1 MIHSELTRAE
11 VRKKMLKNLGKFYLV
26 GFCMYSIL
34 LFVVYLISP
43 GDIIFVHFLGF
54 GFLFITVVPILGTL
68 VIGNIFSLFAKLL
81 GAKSDIKFKGH
92 WERHDAD
99 RHVSKSP
106 RNKEQLRQIIE
117 YKGLRSFR
125 K

>member
-11 VRKKMLKNLGKFYLV
+11 ARKKVLKNLGKFYLV

-68 VIGNIFSLFAKLL
+68 VIGNIFSLFSKLL
-81 GAKSDIKFKGH
+81 GAKSDIKFKC
-92 WERHDAD
+92 DKKD
-99 RHVSKSP
+99 
-106 RNKEQLRQIIE
+106 
-117 YKGLRSFR
+117 
-125 K
+125 

>member
-11 VRKKMLKNLGKFYLV
+11 ARKKVLKNLGKFYLV

-68 VIGNIFSLFAKLL
+68 VLGNIFSLFAKVF
-81 GAKSDIKFKGH
+81 GAKSDIKFKCD
-92 WERHDAD
+92 EKD
-99 RHVSKSP
+99 
-106 RNKEQLRQIIE
+106 
-117 YKGLRSFR
+117 
-125 K
+125 

>member
-11 VRKKMLKNLGKFYLV
+11 ARKKVLKNLGKFYLV

-34 LFVVYLISP
+34 LFVVYLISL

-68 VIGNIFSLFAKLL
+68 VIGNIFSLFSKLL
-81 GAKSDIKFKGH
+81 GAKSDIKFKC
-92 WERHDAD
+92 DKKD
-99 RHVSKSP
+99 
-106 RNKEQLRQIIE
+106 
-117 YKGLRSFR
+117 
-125 K
+125 

>member
-11 VRKKMLKNLGKFYLV
+11 ARKKVLKNLGKFYLV
-26 GFCMYSIL
+26 GFSMYSIL

-68 VIGNIFSLFAKLL
+68 VIGNIFSLFSKLL
-81 GAKSDIKFKGH
+81 GAKSAIKFKC
-92 WERHDAD
+92 DKKD
-99 RHVSKSP
+99 
-106 RNKEQLRQIIE
+106 
-117 YKGLRSFR
+117 
-125 K
+125 

>member
-11 VRKKMLKNLGKFYLV
+11 ARKKVLKNLGKFYLV

-54 GFLFITVVPILGTL
+54 GFLFITVFP
-68 VIGNIFSLFAKLL
+68 AL
-81 GAKSDIKFKGH
+81 GALVLVNILSLLDNAFGWDKG
-92 WERHDAD
+92 
-99 RHVSKSP
+99 SKSEGFSSYGGSGSIVELM
-106 RNKEQLRQIIE
+106 RLHFQQNLNFYSI
-117 YKGLRSFR
+117 G
-125 K
+125 

>member
-11 VRKKMLKNLGKFYLV
+11 ARKKVLKNLGKFYLV

-68 VIGNIFSLFAKLL
+68 VLGNIFSIFAKVL
-81 GAKSDIKFKGH
+81 GTKPDIKFKCD
-92 WERHDAD
+92 EKD
-99 RHVSKSP
+99 
-106 RNKEQLRQIIE
+106 
-117 YKGLRSFR
+117 
-125 K
+125 

>member
-11 VRKKMLKNLGKFYLV
+11 ARKKVLKNLGKFYLV

-43 GDIIFVHFLGF
+43 DDIIFVHFLGF

-68 VIGNIFSLFAKLL
+68 VIGNIFSLFSKLL
-81 GAKSDIKFKGH
+81 GAKSDIKFKC
-92 WERHDAD
+92 DKKD
-99 RHVSKSP
+99 
-106 RNKEQLRQIIE
+106 
-117 YKGLRSFR
+117 
-125 K
+125 

>member
-1 MIHSELTRAE
+1 MIQTELTRSEA
-11 VRKKMLKNLGKFYLV
+11 RKKVLKNLGKFYLV

-68 VIGNIFSLFAKLL
+68 VLGNIFSLCAKVL
-81 GAKSDIKFKGH
+81 GAKSDIKFKCD
-92 WERHDAD
+92 EKD
-99 RHVSKSP
+99 
-106 RNKEQLRQIIE
+106 
-117 YKGLRSFR
+117 
-125 K
+125 

>member
-11 VRKKMLKNLGKFYLV
+11 ARKKVLKNLGKFYLV

-54 GFLFITVVPILGTL
+54 GFLFITIVPILGTL
-68 VIGNIFSLFAKLL
+68 VIGNIFSLFSKLL
-81 GAKSDIKFKGH
+81 GAKSDIKFKC
-92 WERHDAD
+92 DKKD
-99 RHVSKSP
+99 
-106 RNKEQLRQIIE
+106 
-117 YKGLRSFR
+117 
-125 K
+125 

>member
-11 VRKKMLKNLGKFYLV
+11 ARKKVLKNLGKFYLV
-26 GFCMYSIL
+26 GFSMYSIL

-68 VIGNIFSLFAKLL
+68 VLGNIFSLFAKVF
-81 GAKSDIKFKGH
+81 GPKSDIKFKCD
-92 WERHDAD
+92 EKD
-99 RHVSKSP
+99 
-106 RNKEQLRQIIE
+106 
-117 YKGLRSFR
+117 
-125 K
+125 